1 MVALIAGLDEE
12 VEYEPDDQQPR
23 HNVHGDVVGL
33 CVRNAVRNV
42 VLADVVDQ
50 NGADNAGRRPG
61 GQQDAMDC
69 ADIACAEHVAQIGWY
84 GREASAI
91 HTDDDE
97 EAAYEQDHIAGS
109 TGKRHSDIEDETQR
123 HINEVGVT
131 PPDKVRQRGP
141 AETAA
146 HVEYA

>member
-69 ADIACAEHVAQIGWY
+69 ADIACAEHLAQIGWY
-84 GREASAI
+84 GRAASAI
-91 HTDDDE
+91 HTDAED
-97 EAAYEQDHIAGS
+97 EAAYEHDYISCS
-109 TGKRHSDIEDETQR
+109 TVTTHNDQQHRTQP
-123 HINEVGVT
+123 NQN
-131 PPDKVRQRGP
+131 K
-141 AETAA
+141 
-146 HVEYA
+146 

>member
-12 VEYEPDDQQPR
+12 VAYEPDDQQPR

-69 ADIACAEHVAQIGWY
+69 ADIACAEHVAQLCWD
-84 GREASAI
+84 GREASALP
-91 HTDDDE
+91 TADE
-97 EAAYEQDHIAGS
+97 EDKDYEQDH
-109 TGKRHSDIEDETQR
+109 TEETW
-123 HINEVGVT
+123 
-131 PPDKVRQRGP
+131 KS
-141 AETAA
+141 
-146 HVEYA
+146 